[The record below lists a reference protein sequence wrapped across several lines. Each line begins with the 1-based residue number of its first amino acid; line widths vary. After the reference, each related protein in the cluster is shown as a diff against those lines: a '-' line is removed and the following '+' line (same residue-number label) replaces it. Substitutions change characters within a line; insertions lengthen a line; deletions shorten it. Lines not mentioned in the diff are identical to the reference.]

1 LINKQHKMKLF
12 YALLAI
18 FLFQSCSFDNKTGI
32 WKNENSISKIEKS
45 VFDEFETLYS
55 ANNSFQET
63 IKVKENFK
71 FNIPNKVIN
80 YNWRDIFYNKSNNYN
95 NFSYNNLAQL
105 TFKSKKITNHKVNK
119 NILFDDNNVIASDQ
133 RGNISIFSLDDN
145 RVIEKFNFYKKK
157 HKKLKKVLN
166 LIVENNIIY
175 VSDNIG
181 FLYAYNYK
189 IRKIIWAKNYK
200 IPFRSNL
207 KILDNKLIASNQNN
221 NLYFVDKT
229 NGDNLRLIP
238 TEETKVNNLFTNN
251 LALNNDFLFYLNTY
265 GSLYAV
271 DVKNMKISWFIN
283 LNQSSNL
290 NPTNLFFGNII
301 TISQNKLAIFTNKFL
316 YILDVKNGST
326 IFKKRFTSHI
336 KPVIMN
342 NYLFLISNN
351 NFLISVDL
359 TNGEIIYSYDLNEKI
374 ADFLRS
380 KKENAEFNS
389 FVILENKIFIFL
401 RNSYYLQLNINGSIE
416 KIDKLPSKLNTDPIF
431 IDSSILF
438 LNNKNKLV
446 IVD

>member
-1 LINKQHKMKLF
+1 MKLF
-12 YALLAI
+12 YALLI
-18 FLFQSCSFDNKTGI
+18 LFFFQNCSFDNKTGI
-32 WKNENSISKIEKS
+32 WKNEKSISKIEKN

-55 ANNSFQET
+55 ANNSFQKT
-63 IKVKENFK
+63 VNIKENFK
-71 FNIPNKVIN
+71 FNLPNKVIN
-80 YNWRDIFYNKSNNYN
+80 YNWRDIFYNKNNNYN

-105 TFKSKKITNHKVNK
+105 TFKSKKITNNKINK
-119 NILFDDNNVIASDQ
+119 NILFEDNNIIASDQ
-133 RGNISIFSLDDN
+133 RGNILIFSLDEN
-145 RVIEKFNFYKKK
+145 RITEKFNFYKKK
-157 HKKLKKVLN
+157 YKKVKKNLN
-166 LIVENNIIY
+166 LMVENNTIY

-181 FLYAYNYK
+181 FIYAYNYK

-221 NLYFVDKT
+221 NLYFFDKT

-265 GSLYAV
+265 GSLYAI
-271 DVKNMKISWFIN
+271 DGKNMKMRWFLN

-290 NPTNLFFGNII
+290 NPTNLFLGNII
-301 TISQNKLAIFTNKFL
+301 TIYQNKLVIFTNKFL
-316 YILDVKNGST
+316 YILDTENGST
-326 IFKKRFTSHI
+326 IFKKEFTSYV
-336 KPVIMN
+336 KPIIIN
-342 NYLFLISNN
+342 NYLFLISSN

-359 TNGEIIYSYDLNEKI
+359 TNGKIIYSYDLNEKI
-374 ADFLRS
+374 AEFLGS
-380 KKENAEFNS
+380 KKKNAEFNS
-389 FVILENKIFIFL
+389 FAILENKIFIFL
-401 RNSYYLQLNINGSIE
+401 KNSFYLQLDIDGSIE
-416 KIDKLPSKLNTDPIF
+416 KINRLPSKLNSEPIF